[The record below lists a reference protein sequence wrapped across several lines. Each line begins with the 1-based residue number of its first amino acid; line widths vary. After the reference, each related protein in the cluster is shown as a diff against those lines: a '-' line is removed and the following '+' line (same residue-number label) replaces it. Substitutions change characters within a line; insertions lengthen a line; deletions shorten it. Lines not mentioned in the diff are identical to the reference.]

1 MSYNIQSGAEN
12 LERTAD
18 AIRREHADLV
28 ALQEVDVHW
37 AERSGFADQAREL
50 AARLDMDVRF
60 APIYH
65 IASPESGRPAREFGV
80 ALLSR
85 LPITSWRNDTLTRLS
100 TQEPNATPAPM
111 PGFLEAT
118 IDVRGRP
125 LKVFTTHL
133 DYRADPSVRRSQVA
147 DMLRYID
154 ASVPTILAGDLNAT
168 PDAAELAPLR
178 RVLRDVWP
186 STAGAGLTYPTDDPV
201 KRIDYML
208 VSSHLRVRSASVPRT
223 QASDHRP
230 VVVDLL
236 LDPR

>member
-1 MSYNIQSGAEN
+1 MSYNIQSGAGS
-12 LERTAD
+12 LERTAGV
-18 AIRREHADLV
+18 IRGEHPDLV

-37 AERSGFADQAREL
+37 AERSQFADQAREL

-65 IASPESGRPAREFGV
+65 IASPEPDRPAREFGV

-85 LPITSWRNDTLTRLS
+85 LSVVSWRNDTLTRLS
-100 TQEPNATPAPM
+100 TQDANPTPAPM

-118 IDVRGRP
+118 IDVCGRAV
-125 LKVFTTHL
+125 KVFTTHL
-133 DYRADPSVRRSQVA
+133 DYRADPSVRRSQVG

-154 ASVPTILAGDLNAT
+154 SSVPTILAGDLNAT
-168 PDAAELAPLR
+168 PDAAELALLL
-178 RVLRDVWP
+178 RVLRDAWP
-186 STAGAGLTYPTDDPV
+186 STAGAGLTYPADNPV
-201 KRIDYML
+201 KRIDYVL
-208 VSSHLRVRSASVPRT
+208 ASSHFRVRSASVPAT